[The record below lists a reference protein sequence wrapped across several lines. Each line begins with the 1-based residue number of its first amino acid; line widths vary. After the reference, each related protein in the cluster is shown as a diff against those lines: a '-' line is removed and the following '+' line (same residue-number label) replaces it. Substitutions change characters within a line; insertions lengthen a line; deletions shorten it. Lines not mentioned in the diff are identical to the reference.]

1 MNARTVIALLVLASA
16 CDNSA
21 RNEQI
26 ATVEKKTDEPDEKAL
41 AERKEKRLAAEKAK
55 ADAAEAVRA
64 EIVKVAVVGDK
75 PTGKPRGLAEACE
88 AVADAQDR
96 FVARLGSDD
105 AKAKWAAGRE
115 NQRPM
120 AIIQCTSA
128 DSTAVASCQVN
139 GLDNASPALAEQMQ
153 AIIDYCVEKFA
164 PPRQPGTLPA
174 GGGQIPKRPK

>member
-1 MNARTVIALLVLASA
+1 MNARTVFALLVLASA

-26 ATVEKKTDEPDEKAL
+26 ATVEKKTDEPDETAL

-75 PTGKPRGLAEACE
+75 PIKGLAEACE